1 MNLKVKYK
9 NMSRNPK
16 GLLGVIM
23 MKRMNAFHHAALS
36 EWAFSFAD
44 VPSQGNCLDVGCG
57 GGANVKRLL
66 QRTSGNATGVD
77 YSPTAVS
84 VSKRKNR
91 KAIKAE
97 RCTILEADV
106 SSLPFLDQSF
116 DFISAFE
123 TIYFWPSLPTAFKEI
138 RRVIKDGGT
147 FMIVNEAA
155 GRKEESHKSEA
166 IIQGMKIHSPEEI
179 KDVLLSS
186 GFHEVDIKEDTAKD
200 WVVIFAK

>member
-1 MNLKVKYK
+1 MNLKMKYK

-16 GLLGVIM
+16 GFLGAIM

-44 VPSQGNCLDVGCG
+44 VPSQGECLDVGCG

-66 QRTSGNATGVD
+66 QRTSSKVVGVD
-77 YSPTAVS
+77 YSSTAVS
-84 VSKRKNR
+84 VSKKKNR
-91 KAIKAE
+91 KAIKKG
-97 RCTILEADV
+97 RCKILEADV
-106 SSLPFLDQSF
+106 ASLPLSDDSF

-123 TIYFWPSLPTAFKEI
+123 TIYFWPSLLTAFKEI
-138 RRVIKDGGT
+138 RRVLKDGGT
-147 FMIVNEAA
+147 FMVVNEAA
-155 GRKEESHKSEA
+155 GRKEESHKSET

-186 GFHEVDIKEDTAKD
+186 GFHEVNIKEDTAKD
-200 WVVIFAK
+200 WVAVFAK